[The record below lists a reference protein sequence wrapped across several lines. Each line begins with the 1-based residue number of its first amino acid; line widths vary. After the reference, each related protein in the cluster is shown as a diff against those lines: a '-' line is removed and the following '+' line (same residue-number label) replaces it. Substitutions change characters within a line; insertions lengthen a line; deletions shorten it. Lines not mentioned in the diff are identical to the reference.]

1 MADRGLT
8 SPNRSQNLERGVF
21 SSISSINLY
30 KTVIEERKQLHS
42 NSLLN
47 IKPTKSKTPIRPR
60 LIPSPRLTDRAKS
73 PELKQGVKAEEELL
87 KSQELVKKLQQ
98 QLLREKRLNEKL
110 EEQLKDLTTKYKT
123 EAQISEKNI
132 EKLNKVCSGLK
143 NTVNVL
149 SAEKE
154 SLCRISINFTA
165 LQEEFRY
172 VVSCIIKEVK
182 YHIESVSNEFQAKIK
197 KTLKNSMN
205 KFKIDFNDALIEVEN
220 WKNVE
225 RGQVNRDSIDFSP
238 DFYDGERGS
247 DSLASTKGF
256 NNNFLDD
263 IQNAVALYDF
273 EKEREEDLEFSKGD
287 MIEILEKNES
297 GWWIGRIG
305 DKIGTFPFN
314 FVNII

>member
-1 MADRGLT
+1 MLT

-47 IKPTKSKTPIRPR
+47 IKPSKSKTPIRPR
-60 LIPSPRLTDRAKS
+60 LIPSPKLTDRAKS
-73 PELKQGVKAEEELL
+73 PELKQGVRVDEELT
-87 KSQELVKKLQQ
+87 KCQELVKKLQQ
-98 QLLREKRLNEKL
+98 QLLREKRQNEKL

-123 EAQISEKNI
+123 DAQISEKNI
-132 EKLNKVCSGLK
+132 EKLNKVCSSLK

-149 SAEKE
+149 TAEKE
-154 SLCRISINFTA
+154 SLSKISISFTA

-172 VVSCIIKEVK
+172 TVLSIIREVK
-182 YHIESVSNEFQAKIK
+182 YHIENISEEFQSKIK

-205 KFKIDFNDALIEVEN
+205 KFKIDFNDALNEVESWN
-220 WKNVE
+220 YMQRV
-225 RGQVNRDSIDFSP
+225 QVNRDSIDFSP
-238 DFYDGERGS
+238 DFYDVERGG

-273 EKEREEDLEFSKGD
+273 ERERDEDLEFNKGD